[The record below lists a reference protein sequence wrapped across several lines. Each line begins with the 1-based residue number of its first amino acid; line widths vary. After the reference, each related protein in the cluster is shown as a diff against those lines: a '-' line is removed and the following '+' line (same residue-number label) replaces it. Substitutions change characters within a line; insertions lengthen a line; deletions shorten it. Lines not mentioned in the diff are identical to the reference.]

1 MTRRAH
7 NTNHSREGRL
17 PMTATRFAARAR
29 ARHPLVC
36 TLTLCA
42 LSFGIPPTAQAAVL
56 TPEQTTDLYLGAFVN
71 GDVSKAELFNEA
83 TRTHFDGKGVLD
95 VAAVAKFA
103 DKVSEVIVASILNK
117 VPATVRTTVSEP
129 ATAAI
134 ESFQHALARSEC
146 KATGSTRKP
155 NESVEGESIATVEFA
170 CRVVEAEPGLRALQ
184 EKIEEP
190 RSEDD
195 NARAAYLA
203 TFLKGLVPVFDHAPT
218 SRPMTGRIDLHG
230 ADGKGW
236 IADSPAQVLRPVV
249 NALMSQMRE
258 ANGDAGE

>member
-1 MTRRAH
+1 
-7 NTNHSREGRL
+7 
-17 PMTATRFAARAR
+17 MTATRFAARAG
-29 ARHPLVC
+29 ARRPLAY
-36 TLTLCA
+36 A
-42 LSFGIPPTAQAAVL
+42 LAACVLSLGIPLAAQAAVL

-71 GDVSKAELFNEA
+71 GDVSKAEQFNEA

-95 VAAVAKFA
+95 VAAVAKLA
-103 DKVSEVIVASILNK
+103 DKVSEAIVASILNK
-117 VPATVRTTVSEP
+117 VPATVRATVSGP

-170 CRVVEAEPGLRALQ
+170 CRVAEVEPGLRALQ
-184 EKIEEP
+184 EKIDEP

-203 TFLKGLVPVFDHAPT
+203 TFLKGLVPVFDHAST

-230 ADGKGW
+230 TDGKGW
-236 IADSPAQVLRPVV
+236 IMDAPAQVLRPVA
-249 NALMSQMRE
+249 NALMSQIRD
-258 ANGDAGE
+258 ANGDADK

>member
-1 MTRRAH
+1 
-7 NTNHSREGRL
+7 
-17 PMTATRFAARAR
+17 MTATRFAARAR

-71 GDVSKAELFNEA
+71 GDVSKADLFNEA

-117 VPATVRTTVSEP
+117 VPATVRATVSEP